1 MNKIIYIIL
10 INLILLNTVFNQQN
24 KHKVADSKK
33 QALIQAKSLE
43 KSGLIKE
50 ATNIYLQLLNN
61 KMYIDEA
68 FIALKNIYINDKDY
82 DALTNITDQY

>member
-1 MNKIIYIIL
+1 MKKIINIIL

>member
-33 QALIQAKSLE
+33 TDEKISLSENE
-43 KSGLIKE
+43 KSE
-50 ATNIYLQLLNN
+50 
-61 KMYIDEA
+61 E
-68 FIALKNIYINDKDY
+68 
-82 DALTNITDQY
+82 